1 LLFGDDFIGKT
12 KLDLDDRFF
21 NKEWKGIEN
30 KPIEYRDLYHPTS
43 SISQGVIK
51 MWCEIDALA
60 NKKSSLPPRDITPEP
75 SREFEMRFIIWGAK
89 DIPQMDIEG
98 TSDAYFKSYV
108 DDKEEHYTDTH
119 WRNTDGKPN
128 FNWRNLI
135 MVKSR

>member
-1 LLFGDDFIGKT
+1 MTPTFHKCYEYTVSFPGSPVIQIEAWDYDLLFGDDFIGKT

-60 NKKSSLPPRDITPEP
+60 NKKSS
-75 SREFEMRFIIWGAK
+75 
-89 DIPQMDIEG
+89 
-98 TSDAYFKSYV
+98 
-108 DDKEEHYTDTH
+108 
-119 WRNTDGKPN
+119 
-128 FNWRNLI
+128 
-135 MVKSR
+135 